1 MSLLLDSVLGASV
14 LFLGGAARATG
25 AGGIGVMLLFLAGS
39 DAESQEM
46 RAVPIANTGA
56 ILEKSNFIV

>member
-1 MSLLLDSVLGASV
+1 M
-14 LFLGGAARATG
+14 
-25 AGGIGVMLLFLAGS
+25 MLLFLAGS